1 MHKRST
7 LFLSLVK
14 VVVVVVAVV
23 ACDPHGCNGR
33 QTAKKM
39 NRKRPTEGTGER
51 DETLQNCC
59 GVVLWFFFSFRTRS
73 VSGRRRRR
81 GTAEWKR
88 RTDVRGTG
96 ATTAPTAPTVAPS
109 KSSKKTR

>member
-59 GVVLWFFFSFRTRS
+59 GVVLSFFFFFLDAVGFGSSSTS
-73 VSGRRRRR
+73 WNGRVETENRRAGYQR
-81 GTAEWKR
+81 
-88 RTDVRGTG
+88 DDCPNG
-96 ATTAPTAPTVAPS
+96 ANGGPV
-109 KSSKKTR
+109 